1 MSNGTD
7 RPARAALPKPA
18 LGSPQERPKASRASP
33 FPFPIDPTPLTP
45 QRSAER
51 RFWGLSTDCCDS
63 GELSTLKHPYSF
75 PVKHPY
81 SALKSPVK
89 HPYTQVV
96 KDQVV
101 QEQVVGATTTVNK
114 SPDQKPKNQ
123 TPEIALRKGSLS
135 GPSARPETHLF
146 PRISDPPQI
155 GPEQSRARSG
165 EANP

>member
-7 RPARAALPKPA
+7 RPARAALPKSA
-18 LGSPQERPKASRASP
+18 LGSPQDRPKASRARP

-51 RFWGLSTDCCDS
+51 RFGGLSTDCCDS

-101 QEQVVGATTTVNK
+101 QEQVVGATTTVDK
-114 SPDQKPKNQ
+114 SPGSKPGKDNHKQ
-123 TPEIALRKGSLS
+123 R
-135 GPSARPETHLF
+135 ETV
-146 PRISDPPQI
+146 SQ
-155 GPEQSRARSG
+155 RSG
-165 EANP
+165 FATLRLRNEVRCVDSPPALSHRMMRP